1 MKRSTKENNKAVKYN
16 YMFKQNA
23 SDDSTVSNLNLS
35 IDVRL
40 NWTNYNLKK
49 KNTLNTCIFLR
60 RGHVRW

>member
-35 IDVRL
+35 TDVRL

-49 KNTLNTCIFLR
+49 KTHLTHAFS
-60 RGHVRW
+60 